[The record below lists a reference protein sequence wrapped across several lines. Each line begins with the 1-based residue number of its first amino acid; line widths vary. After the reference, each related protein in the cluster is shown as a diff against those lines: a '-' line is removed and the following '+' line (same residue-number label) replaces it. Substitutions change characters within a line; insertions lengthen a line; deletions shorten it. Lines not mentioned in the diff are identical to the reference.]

1 MFHNPL
7 PFIEPTGIAG
17 LLVLNPRVYTDERGY
32 FFESYNRRLLE
43 KHGLFYD
50 FVQDNQAFS
59 KYGVVRGLHYQLE
72 PFEQAKLVRVT
83 QGLVFDVAVDL
94 RGGSPTFGKWFGI
107 LLSDQNKKQ
116 LLIPR
121 GFAHGYSVLS
131 PTAEFVYKCDNYY
144 SQKHEAGIVFN
155 DPLLN
160 INWQLPEKDMLVS
173 EKDRM
178 LAFFTDARYNFSF
191 SG

>member
-1 MFHNPL
+1 MFQNPP
-7 PFIEPTGIAG
+7 PFIEPTGIAD
-17 LLVLNPRVYTDERGY
+17 LLVLNPRVYADERGY
-32 FFESYNRRLLE
+32 FFESYNRRLLQE
-43 KHGLFYD
+43 HGLFYD

-59 KYGVVRGLHYQLE
+59 KYGVVRGLHYQLK
-72 PFEQAKLVRVT
+72 PFDQAKLVRVT

-144 SQKHEAGIVFN
+144 SKEHEAGIVYN

-160 INWQLPEKDMLVS
+160 INWQVPEKDMLVS

>member
-1 MFHNPL
+1 MFQNPP
-7 PFIEPTGIAG
+7 PFIEPTGIAD
-17 LLVLNPRVYTDERGY
+17 LLVLNPRVYADERGY
-32 FFESYNRRLLE
+32 FFESYNRRLLQE
-43 KHGLFYD
+43 HGLFYD

-59 KYGVVRGLHYQLE
+59 KYGVVRGLHYQLK
-72 PFEQAKLVRVT
+72 PFDQAKLVRVT

-144 SQKHEAGIVFN
+144 SKEHEAGIVYN

-160 INWQLPEKDMLVS
+160 INWQVPEKDMLVS

-191 SG
+191 LG

>member
-1 MFHNPL
+1 MFQNPP
-7 PFIEPTGIAG
+7 PFIEPTGIAD
-17 LLVLNPRVYTDERGY
+17 LLVLNPRVYADERGY
-32 FFESYNRRLLE
+32 FFESYNRRLLQE
-43 KHGLFYD
+43 HGLFYD

-59 KYGVVRGLHYQLE
+59 KYGVVRGLHYQLK

-144 SQKHEAGIVFN
+144 SKEHEAGIVYN

-160 INWQLPEKDMLVS
+160 INWQVPEKDMLVS

-191 SG
+191 LG